1 MARTLRP
8 VVFADANV
16 LYAAALRDI
25 LIELALAGTIRLHWS
40 AEVLEEVERALCRNR
55 PDLDP
60 RRLKRLFAAMND
72 VLPDA
77 EVVPQ
82 PLKSLTA
89 RLPDP
94 DDAHVLAGAL
104 AGGCSH
110 ILTFNLADFP
120 AKELAKD
127 GDIVAVH
134 PDAFLLEV
142 LTTEAAPFLNAVVTV
157 QRSLTKPELPMPEFL
172 DRLTRLGLSQ
182 TAALLRALLAA

>member
-25 LIELALAGTIRLHWS
+25 LIELALAGALRLHWS

-77 EVVPQ
+77 ELVPQ

-94 DDAHVLAGAL
+94 DDAHVLA
-104 AGGCSH
+104 
-110 ILTFNLADFP
+110 
-120 AKELAKD
+120 
-127 GDIVAVH
+127 
-134 PDAFLLEV
+134 
-142 LTTEAAPFLNAVVTV
+142 
-157 QRSLTKPELPMPEFL
+157 
-172 DRLTRLGLSQ
+172 
-182 TAALLRALLAA
+182 